1 MNNKFYQLESQKQMD
16 IINAGIEYFARFEYK
31 KASTEDIAKSAGT
44 SNIYIELNCIRFSSY
59 RRILKKTLEE
69 WGTWKQNAKSVNWK
83 KR

>member
-44 SNIYIELNCIRFSSY
+44 SNI
-59 RRILKKTLEE
+59 
-69 WGTWKQNAKSVNWK
+69 
-83 KR
+83 